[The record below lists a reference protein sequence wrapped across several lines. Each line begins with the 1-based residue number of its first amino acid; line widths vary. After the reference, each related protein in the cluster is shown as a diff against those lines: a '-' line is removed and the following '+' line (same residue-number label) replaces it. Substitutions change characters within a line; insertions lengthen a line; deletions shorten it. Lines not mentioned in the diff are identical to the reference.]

1 MRRFDAILFDAD
13 GVLQRPPVDLGEQ
26 LAAAFGIPRDKA
38 DDLVLELFSAEAETL
53 TGALELSA
61 SVGAILDR
69 WGAQSHAKAFDK
81 LWHQIEVDRS
91 ILVLVAELR
100 SAGIYC
106 GLASNQQRRRA
117 EIMSRR
123 LKYGAHFDGEFYS
136 CHLGLRKPDPAY
148 FEEIIRRTGLSPSR
162 TLFIDDRIENL
173 NGAAAIGLAHLHF
186 VSSDMLDGGK
196 ALRAK
201 LTALGIQ

>member
-1 MRRFDAILFDAD
+1 MRKFDAILFDAD

-26 LAAAFGIPRDKA
+26 LAVAFGLPIDKA
-38 DDLVLELFSAEAETL
+38 DELILDLFRAEAETL
-53 TGALELSA
+53 TGALEIAA
-61 SVGAILDR
+61 SVEPVLDR

-81 LWHQIEVDRS
+81 LWHQIEVDQS
-91 ILVLVAELR
+91 ILALVAELR

-123 LKYGAHFDGEFYS
+123 LRYGAHFDGEFYS
-136 CHLGLRKPDPAY
+136 CHLGVRKPDPAY
-148 FEEIIRRTGLSPSR
+148 FEEIIRRTGLNPSR

-173 NGAAAIGLAHLHF
+173 KGAAASGLAYMHF
-186 VSSDMLDGGK
+186 VSPDMLEGGK

-201 LTALGIQ
+201 LTALGV